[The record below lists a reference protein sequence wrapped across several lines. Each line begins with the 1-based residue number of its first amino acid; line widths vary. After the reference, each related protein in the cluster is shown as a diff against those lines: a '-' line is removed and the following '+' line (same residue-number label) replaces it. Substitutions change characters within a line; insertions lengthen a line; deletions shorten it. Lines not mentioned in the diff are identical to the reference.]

1 MEAQGRGERVWFLD
15 WLRVLAVFGV
25 FVFHTLRPFDDG
37 DWHVKNADRSEGISI
52 TIAFLGLWG
61 LAFFFMISGAGAW
74 LALRWRTA
82 GGFLRERCLRLL
94 VPFAI
99 AYVLLSPL
107 QYFIEE
113 RHKGTSSGAP
123 TTFFGDLGGH
133 APLWLRDTYH
143 LWFLVYLLQFAVLG
157 LPVFLWLRS
166 RPRRWIPNRR
176 GSILLLALPL
186 VPIHLLLLA
195 APGPEH
201 GWGEFV
207 FFFDFFV
214 VGFLVM
220 SDERLVAAVR
230 RDAVYGL
237 VLGAGAFVLGVVT
250 GIIDFL
256 EGWWEDP
263 GYSWA
268 YLWYSP
274 LITLAVWGWLVA
286 VLGFGMRLP
295 AFNRPLPVPLAR
307 AAMPYFLVHQ
317 PVILAIA
324 FFVVGWNAGLW
335 TKYAVLLPAAF
346 LVSAVLA
353 WALSVVPG
361 VSMLFGGETSGP
373 GEHGRDGSKK
383 HPLRHHMVSN
393 LEVRRSSTEQDPR
406 TKEMRDG
413 IDRHEGRG
421 GAETRRGVRLR
432 HRPGPLHRVAGER
445 DRRTPRRR

>member
-1 MEAQGRGERVWFLD
+1 MGDLGRGERLWFLD

-37 DWHVKNADRSEGISI
+37 DWHVKNAQTSEGISI
-52 TIAFLGLWG
+52 AIAFLGLWG
-61 LAFFFMISGAGAW
+61 LAFFFMLSGAGAW

-82 GGFLRERCLRLL
+82 LGFLRERCLRLL
-94 VPFAI
+94 VPFVI

-113 RHKGTSSGAP
+113 HHKGRSTAS
-123 TTFFGDLGGH
+123 FFGDVKTFFSDLSGD

-143 LWFLVYLLQFAVLG
+143 LWFLVYLVQFAVLG
-157 LPVFLWLRS
+157 LPVFLWLRG
-166 RPRRWIPNRR
+166 RTKDWIARRCERR

-186 VPIHLLLLA
+186 VPVHLLLLA

-201 GWGEFV
+201 GWGEFI

-230 RDAVYGL
+230 RDAVPGL
-237 VLGAGAFVLGVVT
+237 VLGLGAFILGVVT

-268 YLWYSP
+268 YVWYSP

-286 VLGFGMRLP
+286 ILGGGMRLP
-295 AFNRPLPVPLAR
+295 AFQRPLPVPLAR
-307 AAMPYFLVHQ
+307 AAMPYFIVHQ
-317 PVILAIA
+317 PIILAIA
-324 FFVVGWNAGLW
+324 YVVVRWDPGIW
-335 TKYAVLLPAAF
+335 TKYAVLMPAAF
-346 LVSAVLA
+346 ALSAVLA
-353 WALSVVPG
+353 WLLSAVPG
-361 VSMLFGGETSGP
+361 VSMLFGVKRQGQ
-373 GEHGRDGSKK
+373 
-383 HPLRHHMVSN
+383 VSIG
-393 LEVRRSSTEQDPR
+393 STER
-406 TKEMRDG
+406 RN
-413 IDRHEGRG
+413 
-421 GAETRRGVRLR
+421 TR
-432 HRPGPLHRVAGER
+432 
-445 DRRTPRRR
+445 